1 MKPQYK
7 KAKVVI
13 NEEIVNGIYKLVV
26 EDEALLKDLTIKP
39 GQFYMLRSWG
49 MEPLLS
55 RPISVCSVEGSNI
68 TFLYAVLGKGTEL
81 FTKLTDKNEIEIM
94 GPLGNGFEAEKIKG
108 KIAIV
113 AGGIG
118 IAPMVQLVKELKNCE
133 IDLYAGFRNV
143 VYAVDDMQ
151 GYINKADISTED
163 GSTGYKGYVT
173 DMLKVEEYDMVLC
186 CGPEIMMEKVVSAC
200 RKHNVPIYASMEK
213 HMACG
218 VGACLV
224 CTCKTKDGHKRT
236 CKEGPVF
243 YGDDLVIKE
252 DTVC

>member
-1 MKPQYK
+1 MKPQYRR
-7 KAKVVI
+7 AKILI
-13 NEEIVNGIYKLVV
+13 NEEIVNDIYKLVV
-26 EDEALLKDLTIKP
+26 EDETLLTGETKIKP

-49 MEPLLS
+49 LEPLLS
-55 RPISVCSVEGSNI
+55 RPISVCSVDGSKI

-81 FTKLTDKNEIEIM
+81 FTKLTDKNDMEII
-94 GPLGNGFEAEKIKG
+94 GPLGNGFETEKVKG
-108 KIAIV
+108 KVALV

-118 IAPMVQLVKELKNCE
+118 IAPMVQLVKELKGCE

-143 VYAVDDMQ
+143 VYAVDDMKE
-151 GYINKADISTED
+151 YINKANVSTED
-163 GSTGYKGYVT
+163 GSVGYKGYVT
-173 DMLKVEEYDMVLC
+173 DMLKVSDYDVVLC
-186 CGPEIMMEKVVSAC
+186 CGPEVMMEKVVKAC
-200 RKHNVPIYASMEK
+200 RKDDVPVYVSMEK

-252 DTVC
+252 D